1 MQNCPVSLGISCISK
16 PWCLLQ
22 GMCVCVHTELS
33 RHVWLFE
40 TPWTIVCK
48 APLTR
53 SFSRREYWSG
63 FPFPPPGDLP
73 DPGVKPEYPAYPALA
88 GGFFTLSYLRC
99 PPLHGAQ
106 LHCNDLWFFR
116 GNTRLK
122 KIVGVFPGGPVVKT
136 LQSQL
141 RGPGFAPSLKN

>member
-1 MQNCPVSLGISCISK
+1 MDCKTVLCPWGLVVFQNHGVFCRA
-16 PWCLLQ
+16 
-22 GMCVCVHTELS
+22 CVCVHTELS
-33 RHVWLFE
+33 RHVRLFE

-73 DPGVKPEYPAYPALA
+73 DPGVKPEYLAYPALA
-88 GGFFTLSYLRC
+88 GVFFTLSYLRC

-122 KIVGVFPGGPVVKT
+122 KNSWGLPWWSSG
-136 LQSQL
+136 
-141 RGPGFAPSLKN
+141 